1 LTLKLGRRKK
11 QSRNEDR
18 KGEIMKIEISEIAK
32 KYKANIVL
40 EDISLTVESGKI
52 YCLLGASGSGKTTL
66 LRIIMGA
73 IVADKGRVTIDGVE
87 MPNKQMLARIGF
99 MPQEDALYSEL
110 SIFQNMKFFAGIQ
123 NLKKEEIINRAE
135 ELLQV
140 VGLLNEKDKLVSN
153 CSGGMKKRASLA
165 TTMIHSPKILI
176 LDEPTVG
183 IDPVLRRK
191 IWAYLHAL
199 RDDGITIL
207 VTTHAMDE
215 VTECDNAALLRNGR
229 IIVAD
234 TVVNLLKKTENGKIE
249 DLFFVDEKE
258 ESACFQL

>member
-1 LTLKLGRRKK
+1 MLKQATGMVTSMR
-11 QSRNEDR
+11 
-18 KGEIMKIEISEIAK
+18 IEINEIAK
-32 KYKANIVL
+32 KYKDNVVL

-73 IVADKGRVTIDGVE
+73 ISGEKGQVLIDGVKI
-87 MPNKQMLARIGF
+87 PNKKMLAQIGF

-110 SIFQNMKFFAGIQ
+110 SILQNMKFFAGIQ
-123 NLKKEEIINRAE
+123 NLKKERIMKSAE
-135 ELLQV
+135 ELLQM
-140 VGLLNEKDKLVSN
+140 VGLLSEKNKLVSN

-165 TTMIHSPKILI
+165 TTMMHNPKILI

-191 IWAYLHAL
+191 IWGYLHEL
-199 RDDGITIL
+199 RDNGITIL

-215 VTECDNAALLRNGR
+215 VSECDNAALIRNGK
-229 IIVAD
+229 IIIAD
-234 TVVNLLKKTENGKIE
+234 SVVNLLKKTENGKIE
-249 DLFFVDEKE
+249 NLFFVDAKE

>member
-1 LTLKLGRRKK
+1 MR
-11 QSRNEDR
+11 
-18 KGEIMKIEISEIAK
+18 IEIVEIVK
-32 KYKANIVL
+32 RYKANVVL

-73 IVADKGRVTIDGVE
+73 ISGEKGQVLIDGVK
-87 MPNKQMLARIGF
+87 MPNKKMLAQIGF

-110 SIFQNMKFFAGIQ
+110 SILQNMKFFAGIQ
-123 NLKKEEIINRAE
+123 NLKKEEIIKSAE
-135 ELLQV
+135 KLLQV
-140 VGLLNEKDKLVSN
+140 VGLLSEKNKLVSN
-153 CSGGMKKRASLA
+153 CSGGMKKRASLV
-165 TTMIHSPKILI
+165 TTMIHNPKILI

-191 IWAYLHAL
+191 IWAYLHSL
-199 RDDGITIL
+199 RDNGVTIL

-215 VTECDNAALLRNGR
+215 VTECDNAALLRNGK
-229 IIVAD
+229 IIIAD
-234 TVVNLLKKTENGKIE
+234 SVVNLLKKTENGKIE

-258 ESACFQL
+258 ESTCFQL

>member
-1 LTLKLGRRKK
+1 M
-11 QSRNEDR
+11 S
-18 KGEIMKIEISEIAK
+18 IEIREIAK
-32 KYKANIVL
+32 KYKNNVVL

-73 IVADKGRVTIDGVE
+73 ISGEKGKVIIDGVQ
-87 MPNKQMLARIGF
+87 MPNKNMLAQIGF

-123 NLKKEEIINRAE
+123 NLKKDQIMKSAE
-135 ELLQV
+135 ELLQM
-140 VGLLNEKDKLVSN
+140 VGLLNEKNKLVGS
-153 CSGGMKKRASLA
+153 CSGGMRKRASLA
-165 TTMIHSPKILI
+165 TTMIHNPKILI

-191 IWAYLHAL
+191 IWAYLHLL
-199 RDDGITIL
+199 RDNGITIL

-215 VTECDNAALLRNGR
+215 VIECDNAALLRNGK

-234 TVVNLLKKTENGKIE
+234 SVANLLKKTENGKIE
-249 DLFFVDEKE
+249 DLFFLDAKE
-258 ESACFQL
+258 ESTCFQS

>member
-1 LTLKLGRRKK
+1 MR
-11 QSRNEDR
+11 
-18 KGEIMKIEISEIAK
+18 IEIVEIVK
-32 KYKANIVL
+32 RYKANVVL

-73 IVADKGRVTIDGVE
+73 ISGEKGQVLIDGVK
-87 MPNKQMLARIGF
+87 MPNKKMLAQIGF

-110 SIFQNMKFFAGIQ
+110 SILQNMKFFAGIQ
-123 NLKKEEIINRAE
+123 NLKKEEIIKSAE
-135 ELLQV
+135 KLLQV
-140 VGLLNEKDKLVSN
+140 VGLLSEKNKLVSN

-165 TTMIHSPKILI
+165 TTMIHNPKILI

-191 IWAYLHAL
+191 IWAYLHSL
-199 RDDGITIL
+199 RDNGVTIL

-215 VTECDNAALLRNGR
+215 VTECDNAALLRNGK
-229 IIVAD
+229 IIIAD
-234 TVVNLLKKTENGKIE
+234 SVVNLLKKTENGKIE

-258 ESACFQL
+258 ESTCFQL

>member
-1 LTLKLGRRKK
+1 MR
-11 QSRNEDR
+11 
-18 KGEIMKIEISEIAK
+18 IEIVEIVK
-32 KYKANIVL
+32 RYKANVVL

-73 IVADKGRVTIDGVE
+73 ISGEKGQALIDGVK
-87 MPNKQMLARIGF
+87 MPNKKMLAQIGF

-110 SIFQNMKFFAGIQ
+110 SILQNMKFFAGIQ
-123 NLKKEEIINRAE
+123 NLKKEEIIKSAE
-135 ELLQV
+135 KLLQV
-140 VGLLNEKDKLVSN
+140 VGLLSEKNKLVSN

-165 TTMIHSPKILI
+165 TTMIHNPKILI

-191 IWAYLHAL
+191 IWAYLHSL
-199 RDDGITIL
+199 RDNGVTIL

-215 VTECDNAALLRNGR
+215 VTECDNAALLRNGK
-229 IIVAD
+229 IIIAD
-234 TVVNLLKKTENGKIE
+234 SVVNLLKKTENGKIE

-258 ESACFQL
+258 ESTCFQL